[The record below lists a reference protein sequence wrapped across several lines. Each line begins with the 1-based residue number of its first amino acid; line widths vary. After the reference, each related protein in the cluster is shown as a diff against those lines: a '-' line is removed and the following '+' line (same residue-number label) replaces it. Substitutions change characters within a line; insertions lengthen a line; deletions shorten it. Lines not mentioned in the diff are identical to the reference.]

1 MLIKITTLEE
11 MKEKGWTLEKQ
22 IEYEARELAAQYE
35 EESLKDLARAKARA
49 ATPALREMLDWSVL
63 QGRVVGTA
71 RQRAWNDAAQKYRRE
86 VNDNLGTLSK
96 QTT

>member
-22 IEYEARELAAQYE
+22 IAYEARELAAKYE
-35 EESLKDLARAKARA
+35 EEALRDIERAKALA
-49 ATPALREMLDWSVL
+49 ATPDLREMLDWSVL
-63 QGRVVGTA
+63 RGQVVGKA
-71 RQRAWNDAAQKYRRE
+71 RQRAWNEAAQKYRR
-86 VNDNLGTLSK
+86 VANDDLGTLRE